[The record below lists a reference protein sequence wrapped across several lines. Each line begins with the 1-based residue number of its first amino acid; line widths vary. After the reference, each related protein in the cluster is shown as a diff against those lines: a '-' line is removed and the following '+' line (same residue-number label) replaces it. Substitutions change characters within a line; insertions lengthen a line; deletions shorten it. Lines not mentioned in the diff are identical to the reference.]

1 MMKKLFFA
9 LLTVLSLAACNHD
22 PVFHRLTQQE
32 KEEYAQSIMGE
43 YPGRYSIVY
52 TDVQTSQLNREN
64 IDDVTFSV
72 SSLTEH
78 TVIFNN
84 FPIRLLARVVEDPE
98 LSQALSTLPNMGLT
112 GSYEFLQD
120 LEDGK
125 VGWYF
130 DMHPIAL
137 SLTYGG
143 EQHDIVLHFRN
154 LYSSI
159 TLAEGRIQGGT
170 VFNQGLQLSLG
181 LTDIYDGD
189 RLLQS
194 FNDVWQGESPE
205 FLAVFRFGL

>member
-22 PVFHRLTQQE
+22 PVFHGLTQQE

-52 TDVQTSQLNREN
+52 TDVQTSQVNREN
-64 IDDVTFSV
+64 INDVTFSV

-84 FPIRLLARVVEDPE
+84 FPIRLLARVVEDAE

-112 GSYEFLQD
+112 GSYEFLQPFEHD
-120 LEDGK
+120 ML
-125 VGWYF
+125 GWNL
-130 DMHPIAL
+130 DMNPIVL

-143 EQHDIVLHFRN
+143 QQHDIVLHFRN
-154 LYSSI
+154 LYTSI
-159 TLAEGRIQGGT
+159 YLAKGQIQGGT
-170 VFNQGLQLSLG
+170 AFEQGRQLSLE

-189 RLLQS
+189 RLLQA
-194 FNDVWQGESPE
+194 FNDDWQEGSPE
-205 FLAVFRFGL
+205 LLAVFRFGL